1 MTHSH
6 FLIFCSQRMRY
17 FFFLLN
23 IKVLYDKRD
32 SAYRKSKLLVRA
44 LNVTDIVFSTFAR
57 SRLYRS

>member
-1 MTHSH
+1 MTLCLPYLL
-6 FLIFCSQRMRY
+6 FPANAII

-57 SRLYRS
+57 TRLYRS